1 MLGMGGET
9 LWGRRWEWGDP
20 RKEGEARIK
29 VTHMSTETTTEL
41 NVFII
46 YNCVVCI
53 KIPYHMN
60 KKRHAPT
67 FLCWLCYQFLYT
79 VMEDKNDFLFFPLFQ
94 KFSRFNLFSSFLL
107 KFPKFFLKILKS
119 SLGLTFLSPHCL

>member
-29 VTHMSTETTTEL
+29 ETHMSTETTTEL

-60 KKRHAPT
+60 KKARPHVFMLTLLPV
-67 FLCWLCYQFLYT
+67 FVYCHGGQEW
-79 VMEDKNDFLFFPLFQ
+79 
-94 KFSRFNLFSSFLL
+94 FSFHSFLSEVV
-107 KFPKFFLKILKS
+107 KVQPIFFFSPQVSKILSKDS
-119 SLGLTFLSPHCL
+119 